1 MRTTHRVITTVAAL
15 ALSASFAMAAPQA
28 QNTAPSTGTAPS
40 TSTTPKSGH
49 GHGWGGHHRR
59 AMARHLAK
67 KLNLT
72 DAQKAQE
79 KANLQAFF
87 QTNKPLFEQAR
98 STRQEL
104 RAAKQANDT
113 AKVEA
118 LKASLQSQHAQFQQ
132 LRQQQ
137 QAQFESI
144 LTPDQKAQ
152 YEQILANRAA
162 RRAARNGK

>member
-1 MRTTHRVITTVAAL
+1 MRTTHRVITTVAAM
-15 ALSASFAMAAPQA
+15 ALSASFAMAAPQS
-28 QNTAPSTGTAPS
+28 TTPSTGTAPS
-40 TSTTPKSGH
+40 TGTTPKSGH

-98 STRQEL
+98 STHQAL

-118 LKASLQSQHAQFQQ
+118 LKASLQSQRAQFQQ

-144 LTPDQKAQ
+144 LTPDQKTQ